1 MSTMSTIDYD
11 YFASIDT
18 PEKAYIFGLVLFN
31 IEREKVNINEPS
43 LIDPSSQPKRDAFA
57 RDIEV
62 SFSSQ
67 NVNNIY
73 DKIVSYNDYKKTDNE
88 RNPYKIPYYSNLDV
102 VISHLK
108 KLGEVAWEVDK
119 NNANN
124 NTVWLTISSRQIIQD
139 LFKRV
144 KNPILI
150 IDDLMYIID
159 SLHSE
164 ASAAT
169 AATDGD
175 ELVKHFMRAYIEKHG
190 TIVGNYLHLTLCN
203 TEEDNVGKIRN
214 LYKIPCTL
222 TNFNSA
228 SSVNYSRLI
237 YCDANMI
244 DFLGIF
250 YSDPDILY
258 VSKKMYDFTDGGC
271 GGCGSDGDL
280 EKYCSYS
287 EATTP
292 TIKVLKDDESA
303 VMPSKASYSDAGYDL
318 TIIKEH
324 KVLNSD
330 TKLYDTGIKLDI
342 PNGYYVEIV
351 PRSSISRS
359 GYMLA
364 NNVGIIDQGYR
375 GNLYIAL
382 RKVNKDCEDLVL
394 PWKCCQFIVKKQIFS
409 RLKLSTEDLT
419 KTRRDC
425 GGFGSSDLVP
435 LNIQKVLL
443 YNNA

>member
-1 MSTMSTIDYD
+1 
-11 YFASIDT
+11 
-18 PEKAYIFGLVLFN
+18 L
-31 IEREKVNINEPS
+31 
-43 LIDPSSQPKRDAFA
+43 
-57 RDIEV
+57 
-62 SFSSQ
+62 
-67 NVNNIY
+67 
-73 DKIVSYNDYKKTDNE
+73 
-88 RNPYKIPYYSNLDV
+88 
-102 VISHLK
+102 
-108 KLGEVAWEVDK
+108 
-119 NNANN
+119 
-124 NTVWLTISSRQIIQD
+124 
-139 LFKRV
+139 
-144 KNPILI
+144 
-150 IDDLMYIID
+150 
-159 SLHSE
+159 
-164 ASAAT
+164 AA
-169 AATDGD
+169 DGD
-175 ELVKHFMRAYIEKHG
+175 ELVKHFMRAYIERHG
-190 TIVGNYLHLTLCN
+190 TIAGSYLHLTLCN

-222 TNFNSA
+222 TNYNATTTLS
-228 SSVNYSRLI
+228 YSRLI

-394 PWKCCQFIVKKQIFS
+394 PWKCCQFIVKKQVFS

-435 LNIQKVLL
+435 INIQKVLL